1 MQTITFKSALYLD
14 DMRVPTVLGIDLAR
28 NYGEFVEYLENHE
41 MPELISFD
49 HDLAF
54 EHYPLGENRSD
65 VQIPYG
71 TYKEKTGLACARYI
85 IENKLPLKYWISHSY
100 NAQGNINIA
109 NELRAYCPMG
119 EILNTRIPYRIPQS

>member
-49 HDLAF
+49 HDL
-54 EHYPLGENRSD
+54 
-65 VQIPYG
+65 
-71 TYKEKTGLACARYI
+71 GLRTLSA
-85 IENKLPLKYWISHSY
+85 
-100 NAQGNINIA
+100 G
-109 NELRAYCPMG
+109 
-119 EILNTRIPYRIPQS
+119 